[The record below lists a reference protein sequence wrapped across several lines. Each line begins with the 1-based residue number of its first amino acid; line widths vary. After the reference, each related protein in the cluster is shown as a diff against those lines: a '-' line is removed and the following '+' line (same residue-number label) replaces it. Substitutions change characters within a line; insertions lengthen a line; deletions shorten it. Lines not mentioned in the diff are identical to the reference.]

1 VVLLRIGIIVRKE
14 SKPMK
19 IRLAFVPNS
28 SSSSFI
34 VIFPRMPKTVEETF
48 KFMFGNSDPEKYIYD
63 NNTVTY
69 AEAAAIVFRDL
80 QSKEAKATRKRLMDL
95 FMARYY
101 FSPHSYGCDGFYKR
115 SKLCWGTDPK
125 LVDKIR
131 ETSIASSKS
140 DDEWRKKL
148 SDLVAEYVLP
158 VPYAWED
165 SKDENGKPR
174 YTKKQVKAFNDYQEQ
189 EKKFRQTN
197 EEYKKLDK
205 DRWNDHTN
213 YWKLSRSLEEKLA
226 KKDLKAFLAE
236 SKGKFVATLSYS
248 DNDGEL
254 GCAMEH
260 GDIFDNLK
268 HIVISNH

>member
-1 VVLLRIGIIVRKE
+1 
-14 SKPMK
+14 MK

-48 KFMFGNSDPEKYIYD
+48 EFLFGGCDREAHLYD
-63 NNTVTY
+63 NKALTY
-69 AEAAAIVFRDL
+69 WEAAEIVFRDL
-80 QSKEAKATRKRLMDL
+80 KSKEAKATRKRLMDL

-101 FSPHSYGCDGFYKR
+101 YSPHSYGCDGFYKR
-115 SKLCWGTDPK
+115 SKLCWGTDSK
-125 LVDKIR
+125 LVDQIR

-140 DDEWRKKL
+140 DDEWHKKL

-158 VPYAWED
+158 VPYAWAD
-165 SKDENGKPR
+165 SKDEKGKPR
-174 YTKKQVKAFNDYQEQ
+174 YTKKQVKAFNDYQKQ
-189 EKKFRQTN
+189 ESVFRKTS
-197 EEYKKLDK
+197 EEYKKLEQE
-205 DRWNDHTN
+205 RWASQTKN
-213 YWKLSRSLEEKLA
+213 WKIARDLEEKLA
-226 KKDLKAFLAE
+226 KKDLKSFLAE

-248 DNDGEL
+248 DNDGEW

-260 GDIFDNLK
+260 GDIFNRLK